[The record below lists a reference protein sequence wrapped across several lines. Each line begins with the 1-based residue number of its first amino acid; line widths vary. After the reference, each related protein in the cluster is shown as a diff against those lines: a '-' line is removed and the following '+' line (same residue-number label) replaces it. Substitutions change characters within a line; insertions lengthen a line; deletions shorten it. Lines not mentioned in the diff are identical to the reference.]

1 MSQAGGRFVALA
13 LDLRRCTAR
22 FLSVMS
28 NPSNRR
34 LSDRKLESQARAC
47 ANAVAQ
53 LLWQALVARRP
64 ADRALSGYL
73 RNHRE
78 CGSRDRRLISET
90 FFAVLRWW
98 GWLHDFAPPF
108 PDEQPEPERIAAE
121 GYARLLLG
129 AWLLEDAPL
138 PDVAD
143 VWQGQLGLAGNLS
156 GKRLPVARRWQA
168 IQPLGEE
175 TRRRFELTDL
185 VPSWC
190 FDEIGQPCEPGMLVD
205 WLQLRPPVW
214 LRAQVDPAQALRELA
229 EAELDPKPHP
239 ARADA
244 IAIEPPR
251 LNLRNLPCFR
261 DGHLEIQDLA
271 SQTIA
276 GVCAP
281 KPGERWWDTCAG
293 AGGKT
298 LHLATLMASK
308 GSIVASDI
316 RTYKLDDLKKRA
328 RRAGFSNIRCRE
340 WKGKDLPAKKGGF
353 DGVLVDAPCTCSG
366 TWRRNP
372 DARWTLERQEIAE
385 FADKQLSLLNGAAGA
400 VRSGG
405 TLVYATCSMFG
416 AENEG
421 VVRAFL
427 ASRPDFELESFP
439 HPLGAGVC
447 PGQLRI
453 WPWDGDCDAMFVAR
467 FRRS

>member
-1 MSQAGGRFVALA
+1 MSKP
-13 LDLRRCTAR
+13 T
-22 FLSVMS
+22 
-28 NPSNRR
+28 NRR
-34 LSDRKLESQARAC
+34 LSDRKLASQARAC
-47 ANAVAQ
+47 ACAAAQ
-53 LLWQALVARRP
+53 LLWEAMVAKRP

-90 FFAVLRWW
+90 FFGVLRWW
-98 GWLHDFAPPF
+98 GWLHDFAPEFTEEP
-108 PDEQPEPERIAAE
+108 PDPERIVPE
-121 GYARLLLG
+121 NYARLLLG

-138 PDVAD
+138 PPVAE
-143 VWQGQLGLAGNLS
+143 VWQEQIGVSGNLS
-156 GKRLPVARRWQA
+156 GKSLPIAQRWKALLPIRQDR
-168 IQPLGEE
+168 
-175 TRRRFELTDL
+175 TRRYELTDL
-185 VPSWC
+185 VPAWC
-190 FDEIGQPCEPGMLVD
+190 FEEIGQPCEPAMLID

-214 LRAQVDPAQALRELA
+214 LRAQIDPAQAARELT
-229 EAELDPKPHP
+229 EAEIEPRPHP
-239 ARADA
+239 ARPDA
-244 IAIEPPR
+244 IAIDPPR
-251 LNLRNLPCFR
+251 VNLRMLPCFR

-298 LHLATLMASK
+298 LHLATLMSSK

-328 RRAGFSNIRCRE
+328 RRAEFSNIRCKE
-340 WKGKDLPAKKGGF
+340 WKGKELPAKKGGF

-372 DARWTLERQEIAE
+372 DARWTLDREEITE
-385 FADKQLSLLNGAAGA
+385 FAEKQLGLLSSASGA

-421 VVRAFL
+421 VVQTFL
-427 ASRPDFELESFP
+427 AGCDDFELDPFP

-467 FRRS
+467 FRRK